1 MVSTTQLVSLLIQ
14 YFGTQ
19 FCVSSFEIPRVYYAV
34 LTEHSLIIKGTVPS
48 MKWKGHHS
56 RAVTNRQ
63 EEQVKA
69 HMVMEVGVSD
79 REKRA
84 RGQLSARSLPM
95 HTYCGQIMR
104 VAMEGTRNTE
114 REMEG
119 SKYGWVCC
127 SLPPTGS
134 CKPLR
139 VSPIFNL
146 MLIYMVSQR
155 LWF

>member
-1 MVSTTQLVSLLIQ
+1 MVSTIHLVSLPIQ
-14 YFGTQ
+14 HFGTQ
-19 FCVSSFEIPRVYYAV
+19 FCASSFGIRRVYYAV
-34 LTEHSLIIKGTVPS
+34 LTEHSLTTKGTVPS

-63 EEQVKA
+63 GEQVKA

-84 RGQLSARSLPM
+84 RGQLSACSLPT
-95 HTYCGQIMR
+95 HIYCGQIIR

-114 REMEG
+114 RDVEG
-119 SKYGWVCC
+119 SKHGQVCC
-127 SLPPTGS
+127 FLPPMGS

-146 MLIYMVSQR
+146 MLKHMVSQR